1 MGSTSAI
8 QPKVATDL
16 PVYTPGELERLAEES
31 SFVCQAVLGVRVAYE
46 KDSRRRAN
54 WREAYRQT
62 HLCRPTLRWRSQ
74 WQDKSSTLFR
84 RD

>member
-1 MGSTSAI
+1 MSRYDRQSESASLVGGPI
-8 QPKVATDL
+8 RSRSAVQPKVATDL

-54 WREAYRQT
+54 
-62 HLCRPTLRWRSQ
+62 
-74 WQDKSSTLFR
+74 
-84 RD
+84 

>member
-31 SFVCQAVLGVRVAYE
+31 SFVREAELRGRVVYE
-46 KDSRRRAN
+46 KDS
-54 WREAYRQT
+54 
-62 HLCRPTLRWRSQ
+62 
-74 WQDKSSTLFR
+74 
-84 RD
+84 

>member
-1 MGSTSAI
+1 
-8 QPKVATDL
+8 VATDL

-54 WREAYRQT
+54 
-62 HLCRPTLRWRSQ
+62 
-74 WQDKSSTLFR
+74 
-84 RD
+84 

>member
-1 MGSTSAI
+1 MGSRSAV

-54 WREAYRQT
+54 
-62 HLCRPTLRWRSQ
+62 
-74 WQDKSSTLFR
+74 
-84 RD
+84 